1 MFGLMTQQKKE
12 RDMKALKHFLA
23 ASVLLWGSAA
33 WAAGGH
39 SHSHDPQPEH
49 GGVVVE
55 QKELVFELVAKPD
68 VLQLYL
74 SEHHGEPVNPAKLT
88 AKLTLLSGSQR
99 QEVELLPAGKY
110 LEAKGSFKV
119 DSQTKVI
126 AVVSGA
132 QLATAR
138 FVLH

>member
-12 RDMKALKHFLA
+12 RDMKTLKHLLA
-23 ASVLLWGSAA
+23 ASVLLWGSAS

-39 SHSHDPQPEH
+39 SHNPQPEH

-74 SEHHGEPVNPAKLT
+74 SEHHGEPINPAKLT

-99 QEVELLPAGKY
+99 QEVELLPVGKY

-138 FVLH
+138 FVLP